1 MFQERPHVK
10 FLPTVGI
17 QTAHFEE
24 STKRHTGV
32 LTCNQHKVDVTAGLQ
47 VLMQCGSLA
56 SLNNDTHPDR
66 LTAIQSRGVA
76 FEGRVMTP
84 RHSHA
89 SQLMREAATR
99 LMRPRK
105 GHTLKHF
112 HTGHTNGLPGS
123 RQRTAALLYNRYTD
137 EQGTVRILA
146 GQHSHPQIQRSRID
160 FTFEKKPARRETEP
174 LLASIEFHATF
185 ARG

>member
-1 MFQERPHVK
+1 MWIP
-10 FLPTVGI
+10 GI
-17 QTAHFEE
+17 
-24 STKRHTGV
+24 K
-32 LTCNQHKVDVTAGLQ
+32 
-47 VLMQCGSLA
+47 
-56 SLNNDTHPDR
+56 NDTHSDR
-66 LTAIQSRGVA
+66 LTATQSRGVA

-99 LMRPRK
+99 LMCTMRGR
-105 GHTLKHF
+105 TLKHF
-112 HTGHTNGLPGS
+112 HTGHTNGPRDS

-146 GQHSHPQIQRSRID
+146 GQYSQPQTERSRID